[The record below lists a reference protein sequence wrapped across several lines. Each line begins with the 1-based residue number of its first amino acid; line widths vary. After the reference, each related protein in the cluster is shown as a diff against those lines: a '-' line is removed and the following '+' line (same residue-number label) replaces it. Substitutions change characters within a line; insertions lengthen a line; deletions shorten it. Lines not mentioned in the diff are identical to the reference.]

1 MTSYRPIDA
10 KREEFRKYLERCGVM
25 DALTRVLVMLYEEPD
40 KPDDALEYV
49 RVNLGDNKPSAAE
62 IEQMRA
68 DLENALKRINELED
82 ENCELRKK
90 LYGED
95 AIAEDEDPT
104 DNGSGTIRE
113 SQQLQDGQPV
123 QDNQSYQEAQ

>member
-1 MTSYRPIDA
+1 MTAYRPIDS

-40 KPDDALEYV
+40 KPEDALEFV
-49 RVNLGDNKPSAAE
+49 RVNLGDTKPSAVE

-68 DLENALKRINELED
+68 DLEKANERLKELED

-95 AIAEDEDPT
+95 AGVEKIPSKE
-104 DNGSGTIRE
+104 DNGSNGVNE
-113 SQQLQDGQPV
+113 SKKSI
-123 QDNQSYQEAQ
+123 QSDEQKPADED